1 MELTA
6 IQKER
11 YRRHLVLDGI
21 GPDGQIR
28 LLQSKVL
35 IVGLGGLDSPVALYL
50 AGAGVG
56 TLGFIDADK
65 VSLSNLQRQVLHS
78 TLDLDR
84 NKVDSAE
91 EKINRLNPDVK
102 VIKYDYFFT
111 EENASELVS
120 QYDFIIDCSD
130 NFKTK
135 YIVNDACVREGK
147 PFCAGGIQR
156 YNGQL
161 MTHVPGSACY
171 RCLFPEPPAKVET
184 CETIGVLGS
193 IAGMLGTVQATE
205 CIKYLV
211 GAGELLT
218 DQMLTFD
225 ALTMDWQRVRIIRN
239 ENCAICNHKK

>member
-1 MELTA
+1 MELTT

-21 GPDGQIR
+21 GVDGQMR

-35 IVGLGGLDSPVALYL
+35 LVGVGGLGSPVALYL

-56 TLGFIDADK
+56 TLGLIDADK

-84 NKVDSAE
+84 DKVDSAE

-102 VIKYDYFFT
+102 VIKYNYFFT
-111 EENASELVS
+111 KDNASELVR

-130 NFKTK
+130 NFNTK
-135 YIVNDACVREGK
+135 YIVNDACVLEGK
-147 PFCAGGIQR
+147 PFCVGGIQR
-156 YNGQL
+156 FNGQL
-161 MTHVPGSACY
+161 MTHLPGTACY
-171 RCLFPEPPAKVET
+171 RCLFPNPPAKVET

-193 IAGMLGTVQATE
+193 IAGILGTIQATE

-218 DQMLTFD
+218 NQMLTFD
-225 ALTMDWQRVRIIRN
+225 ALTMEWHRIN
-239 ENCAICNHKK
+239 FTQNKDCALCNTKK

>member
-1 MELTA
+1 MELTT

-21 GPDGQIR
+21 GVDGQMR

-35 IVGLGGLDSPVALYL
+35 LVGVGGLGSPVALYL

-56 TLGFIDADK
+56 TLGLIDADK

-84 NKVDSAE
+84 DKVDSAE

-102 VIKYDYFFT
+102 VIKYNYFFT
-111 EENASELVS
+111 KDNASELVR

-130 NFKTK
+130 NFNTK
-135 YIVNDACVREGK
+135 YIVNDACVLEGK
-147 PFCAGGIQR
+147 PFCVGGIQR
-156 YNGQL
+156 FNGQL
-161 MTHVPGSACY
+161 MTHLPGTACY
-171 RCLFPEPPAKVET
+171 RCLFPNPPAKVET

-193 IAGMLGTVQATE
+193 IAGILGTIQATE

-211 GAGELLT
+211 GVGELLT
-218 DQMLTFD
+218 NQMLTFD
-225 ALTMDWQRVRIIRN
+225 ALTMEWHRIN
-239 ENCAICNHKK
+239 FTQNKDCALCNTKK

>member
-1 MELTA
+1 MELTT

-21 GPDGQIR
+21 GVDGQMR

-35 IVGLGGLDSPVALYL
+35 LVGVGGLGSPVALYL

-56 TLGFIDADK
+56 TLGLIDADK

-84 NKVDSAE
+84 DKVDSAE

-102 VIKYDYFFT
+102 VIKYNYFFT
-111 EENASELVS
+111 KDNASELVR

-130 NFKTK
+130 NFNTK
-135 YIVNDACVREGK
+135 YIVNDACVLEGK
-147 PFCAGGIQR
+147 PFCVGGIQR
-156 YNGQL
+156 FNGQL
-161 MTHVPGSACY
+161 MTHLPGTACY
-171 RCLFPEPPAKVET
+171 RCLFPNPPAKVET

-193 IAGMLGTVQATE
+193 IAGILGTIQATE

-218 DQMLTFD
+218 NQMLTFD
-225 ALTMDWQRVRIIRN
+225 ALTMEWNRIN
-239 ENCAICNHKK
+239 FTQNKDCALCNTKK

>member
-1 MELTA
+1 MELTT

-21 GPDGQIR
+21 GVDGQMR

-35 IVGLGGLDSPVALYL
+35 LVGVGGLGSPVALYL

-56 TLGFIDADK
+56 TLGLIDADK

-84 NKVDSAE
+84 DKVDSAE

-102 VIKYDYFFT
+102 VIKYNYFFT
-111 EENASELVS
+111 KDNASELVR

-130 NFKTK
+130 NFNTK
-135 YIVNDACVREGK
+135 YIVNDACVLEGK
-147 PFCAGGIQR
+147 PFCVGGIQR
-156 YNGQL
+156 FNGQL
-161 MTHVPGSACY
+161 MTHLPGTACY
-171 RCLFPEPPAKVET
+171 RCLFPNPPTKVET

-193 IAGMLGTVQATE
+193 IAGILGTIQATE

-218 DQMLTFD
+218 NQMLTFD
-225 ALTMDWQRVRIIRN
+225 ALTMEWHRIN
-239 ENCAICNHKK
+239 FTQNKDCALCNTKK